1 MLGSTLI
8 ILLLISCSAFFSVAE
23 ISLAASRKVKLEQMR
38 DEGDPR
44 AAQVLELLAQPGHF
58 FTAVQIGVNAV
69 AILAGVL
76 GESVYSATFTRWFGQ
91 FLPAEQAQ
99 TFGSLG
105 AFLLVTAGFVLLAD
119 LLPKRIGMVIS
130 EQMAVRVVRPI
141 LWCVW
146 LLRPLIIIFD
156 GLANRVMGLLGLPAA
171 RGNDI
176 TADDILAMAAAGAKT
191 GRVAAQE
198 QQLIENV
205 FELEE
210 RTAPSTMTVRDSI
223 IWFDRQ
229 DSEETIKR
237 KLLSY
242 PHDKYPVCLGQIDQI
257 LGYVDSRDILQR
269 LLEGQPITLRGDG
282 LLRNVLVLP
291 EALSL
296 AEILTQLR
304 AAKEDFAVI
313 INEYALVVGL
323 ITLNDVTGAIMGDQ
337 RVALDEELIVQR
349 DQHSWLVDG
358 VTAIGDLERV
368 LMIDFP
374 DDEQYETIAGFMMY
388 MLRKVPKRTDAV
400 EHAGFKFEVV
410 DIDQHRIDQLLVTRL
425 DPRQS

>member
-237 KLLSY
+237 KLLSH